1 MKSTRQ
7 LLQCFGTVV
16 AAALVAASAMAADID
31 YGKPGTPVKVV
42 IGYQP
47 YYTQAWSGVVM
58 RGKKFYEKY
67 LPQGSTVEFQIGLQ
81 GAIIVNNMLAG
92 KQHIGYMGDMPSIV
106 STTKAEQADVRIVGT
121 LGLGWDQCNTFLVRN
136 DAPQFKD
143 AQEAIKWLNG
153 KQVAVPKGSC
163 TDRFAQA
170 VFKKANVQPAQ
181 YLNQNIEVI
190 TSNFRAGKLD
200 AAVIWEPTT
209 SRLVEEGL
217 ARKVATG
224 ASVSE
229 NDGGFLA
236 MRYDLIKG
244 RPDVVKAWMQA
255 ELDAQLFLA
264 DPKNASEVVKI
275 AKDQT
280 TGFSDKV
287 LWKALYGASPAS
299 VGGTTDR
306 NILHYTITPEAQEL
320 LTRATAFL
328 FEIKSINAP
337 KLRPEAVMPQFAD
350 EVLKERGLKAPLGI
364 VKAQPDSAFAMKK

>member
-1 MKSTRQ
+1 MRTTKQ
-7 LLQCFGTVV
+7 LLRGLGAIVV
-16 AAALVAASAMAADID
+16 GGLVAASAAAADID
-31 YGKPGTPVKVV
+31 YGKPGTPLKIV

-58 RGKKFYEKY
+58 RSKKFYEKY

-106 STTKAEQADVRIVGT
+106 STTKPEVADVRIVAT
-121 LGLGWDQCNTFLVRN
+121 LGLGWDQCNAFLVRK

-143 AQEAIKWLNG
+143 ANEAIKWLSG

-170 VFKKANVQPAQ
+170 VFKKHGIQPAQ

-190 TSNFRAGKLD
+190 TSNFRAGRLD
-200 AAVIWEPTT
+200 AAVMWEPTT

-224 ASVSE
+224 ASVNE

-244 RPDVVKAWMQA
+244 RPDVVKAWLQA
-255 ELDAQLFLA
+255 ELDAQLFIA
-264 DPKNASEVVKI
+264 DPKNAIEIVKI

-287 LWKALYGASPAS
+287 LWKSLYGTYPAS
-299 VGGTTDR
+299 VGGTPDR
-306 NILHYTITPEAQEL
+306 NILHFAITPEAQEL
-320 LTRATAFL
+320 LTRAAAFL
-328 FEIKSINAP
+328 YEIKSISAP
-337 KLRPEAVMPQFAD
+337 KMRPDAVMPQFAQ
-350 EVLKERGLKAPLGI
+350 EVLKERGLKAPLAT
-364 VKAQPDSAFAMKK
+364 VKAQPDAAFAMR